1 MQIFPNLLQS
11 FLLTRGQYVLP
22 VVLRE
27 AEHLQDHD
35 DHDNDNGNDEHL
47 QDHDD
52 HDNDNGKDDHLG
64 NGEPALVL
72 ARLVLRGWRPEGGE
86 YYRKLKLE
94 IPTQ

>member
-27 AEHLQDHD
+27 AEHLRDHD
-35 DHDNDNGNDEHL
+35 DHDNDNGN
-47 QDHDD
+47 
-52 HDNDNGKDDHLG
+52 DDHLG

>member
-27 AEHLQDHD
+27 T
-35 DHDNDNGNDEHL
+35 EHL